1 MQDIP
6 DTYQPGTLPLH
17 LYQSNPFA
25 VRTEVT
31 ETGGNEYQ
39 LTMKEMPVTAEEV
52 RKITENE
59 KDEELLSQTI
69 NSIITT
75 TRAGWKHKPVLKV
88 LENIKQVKSKHG
100 KRG

>member
-1 MQDIP
+1 
-6 DTYQPGTLPLH
+6 
-17 LYQSNPFA
+17 
-25 VRTEVT
+25 
-31 ETGGNEYQ
+31 
-39 LTMKEMPVTAEEV
+39 MPATAEEV

-59 KDEELLSQTI
+59 EDEELLSQTI

-75 TRAGWKHKPVLKV
+75 TRAGRKHKPTLKV